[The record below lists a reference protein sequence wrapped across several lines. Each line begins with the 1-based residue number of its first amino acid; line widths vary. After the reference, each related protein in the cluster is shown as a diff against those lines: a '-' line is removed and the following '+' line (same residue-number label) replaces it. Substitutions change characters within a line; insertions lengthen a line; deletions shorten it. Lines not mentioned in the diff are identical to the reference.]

1 MIGGIELRCP
11 LVDPPGGECCGGC
24 FVNLW
29 SWMLREMRAVD
40 EWRSGDEIEYFE
52 VFETT

>member
-1 MIGGIELRCP
+1 MWG
-11 LVDPPGGECCGGC
+11 
-24 FVNLW
+24 
-29 SWMLREMRAVD
+29 WMLREMRAVE